1 MFADLRIRL
10 RALLRRD
17 TVERELDDEIRF
29 HVDHHV
35 EKLTARGV
43 SEDEAKRQ
51 ARLIFGGTDSIKDA
65 CRDARGVT
73 FLDHTFQDLRHAT
86 RVLRAS
92 PGFTSVALLSL
103 ALGIGA
109 TTAVFTILDA
119 VMLRPLAVSRPDELV
134 VIRALYRNER
144 FVLFNP
150 VYEAL
155 RDRQRPLTGMAAMSD
170 APFLPVSLRRADAPI
185 YVQGSFV
192 SGGYFGVLGI
202 HPALGRT
209 LSVADDTPGAPCAAI
224 ISHRL
229 WTREFNQSPSIAGH
243 TITAADTSCAIVGV
257 APPRFHGH
265 QGGYHVDVWLP
276 LRPFHVDMLDNHQ
289 LAFFSGV
296 IGRLPPRVSRADA
309 ESQLTALY
317 QAIVA
322 AEPASAFREGRPR
335 PAAADFGIRLLPGAQ
350 GLGALRETFDQS
362 MVIVFGVVVA
372 FLLIAAVNVGNLLL
386 ARGAART
393 TELATR
399 AALGA
404 GRGRLLRLL
413 ATEGIVLGVAGAA
426 LGAML
431 ASFLTPLLARAVTMQ
446 WFTVTLDTSVR
457 PASLL
462 VVAGI
467 VFAVVMAMSLVPAG
481 RLSRVDLHPSL
492 TGAGRTVGGGQRLAS
507 QLIVA
512 QLALSVLL
520 VTLAGLFLRTVASLN
535 AVDPG
540 FEPNHVVMFEV
551 HREAT
556 APGGAPSEER
566 QQRVALYRALTE
578 RLAGVPGVRAVGLS
592 WLGLFG
598 GSDLWLPVVRTDRP
612 ADRHDARIDL
622 VSAAYFSSVGMR
634 LVRGRLFTDGDNDGA
649 PPVAIVNDAFV
660 RQRFPGEEVL
670 GRVVTPDFPR
680 DPQPPYT
687 IVGVV
692 QDSKYND
699 VRETKAEPMIWL
711 PLAQWPLEI
720 RAITLRT
727 PAGAEA
733 AVARE
738 AASVVKSIDPS
749 VMIRRSLTLR
759 EQVDQ
764 TVSREQLLLR
774 LAAGASMLALFLAAV
789 GLYGML
795 SHSVAR
801 RTHELGLRMA
811 LGASQRT
818 VVRMVIRDA
827 LLLVIVGTLLGVPLA
842 LAGGYSARAFLF
854 GIAPHDSATL
864 ILACT
869 SLVFVGLAAAFVP
882 ARRASRIEPMIAL
895 RYD

>member
-1 MFADLRIRL
+1 M
-10 RALLRRD
+10 
-17 TVERELDDEIRF
+17 
-29 HVDHHV
+29 
-35 EKLTARGV
+35 
-43 SEDEAKRQ
+43 
-51 ARLIFGGTDSIKDA
+51 
-65 CRDARGVT
+65 
-73 FLDHTFQDLRHAT
+73 
-86 RVLRAS
+86 
-92 PGFTSVALLSL
+92 
-103 ALGIGA
+103 
-109 TTAVFTILDA
+109 
-119 VMLRPLAVSRPDELV
+119 
-134 VIRALYRNER
+134 
-144 FVLFNP
+144 
-150 VYEAL
+150 
-155 RDRQRPLTGMAAMSD
+155 
-170 APFLPVSLRRADAPI
+170 
-185 YVQGSFV
+185 
-192 SGGYFGVLGI
+192 
-202 HPALGRT
+202 
-209 LSVADDTPGAPCAAI
+209 
-224 ISHRL
+224 
-229 WTREFNQSPSIAGH
+229 
-243 TITAADTSCAIVGV
+243 
-257 APPRFHGH
+257 
-265 QGGYHVDVWLP
+265 
-276 LRPFHVDMLDNHQ
+276 
-289 LAFFSGV
+289 
-296 IGRLPPRVSRADA
+296 
-309 ESQLTALY
+309 
-317 QAIVA
+317 
-322 AEPASAFREGRPR
+322 
-335 PAAADFGIRLLPGAQ
+335 
-350 GLGALRETFDQS
+350 
-362 MVIVFGVVVA
+362 
-372 FLLIAAVNVGNLLL
+372 
-386 ARGAART
+386 
-393 TELATR
+393 
-399 AALGA
+399 
-404 GRGRLLRLL
+404 
-413 ATEGIVLGVAGAA
+413 
-426 LGAML
+426 
-431 ASFLTPLLARAVTMQ
+431 
-446 WFTVTLDTSVR
+446 
-457 PASLL
+457 
-462 VVAGI
+462 
-467 VFAVVMAMSLVPAG
+467 
-481 RLSRVDLHPSL
+481 
-492 TGAGRTVGGGQRLAS
+492 
-507 QLIVA
+507 
-512 QLALSVLL
+512 
-520 VTLAGLFLRTVASLN
+520 
-535 AVDPG
+535 
-540 FEPNHVVMFEV
+540 
-551 HREAT
+551 
-556 APGGAPSEER
+556 
-566 QQRVALYRALTE
+566 
-578 RLAGVPGVRAVGLS
+578 AGVPGVRAVGLS

-634 LVRGRLFTDGDNDGA
+634 LVRGRLFTDGDNDGS

-660 RQRFPGEEVL
+660 RQRFPGEAVL